1 MKIHEAFKQ
10 RDEEDKKE
18 VAEGYRGIKI
28 KIERSGEFG
37 SKKECFGWLRK
48 EKRKNSSS

>member
-28 KIERSGEFG
+28 KIERSGEAG
-37 SKKECFGWLRK
+37 LHKEYIVDGK
-48 EKRKNSSS
+48 EIKACS